1 MVELYQE
8 PRAEIKQVSTIITRA
23 DVLILNFKMSLI
35 LTFELIISYYYNS
48 DCMLCT
54 HIIWDES
61 SIKINAELPE
71 YYVAMLYL

>member
-23 DVLILNFKMSLI
+23 DVVILNFKMSLI

-48 DCMLCT
+48 DCMCT